1 MTYVIT
7 QNCCND
13 ATCVAVCPVDCIH
26 PTPDEANYAR
36 AEMLY
41 IDAASCIDC
50 GACSDVCPVDAI
62 VPDDALGATQASYLD
77 INAEYFAANPRTAA
91 AGAHVQPPLRKTAS
105 GAPDETLRVAIVGSG
120 PSAFYAAEELLTRD
134 GVRASVTMIE
144 RLPVAG
150 GLVRFGVAPD
160 HSRTKTVDRTFDRT
174 ARREGFSMFLDVELG
189 RDFSLAEL
197 SEHHHAVVHAS
208 GASGDRA
215 MGIPGEELP
224 GSHSARELVSWY
236 NGHPD
241 HIGAAFDLSTS
252 RAVVVGNGNVALDVA
267 RILVSDSETLG
278 KTDMADHAL
287 AVLADSAV
295 EEVVVLG
302 RRRPEFAACT
312 VPELLALGS
321 LPGIDV
327 RVEGAVELDEHSP
340 IKMRILHE
348 YSSRTQI
355 PGNKRIVLRFD
366 TSPVEL
372 IGDERVAGLRVVD
385 TADGT
390 ESTIETGL
398 VLRSIGYRGRPIADL
413 PFDDESG
420 TVSNLGGRVMDPSGL
435 GPMIGQYVAGW
446 IKRGPTGVIG
456 TNRYCAAETVENV
469 IEDFI
474 SGRLPTPEANS
485 HEFDDLVKQR
495 RPGALDVHAWRE
507 IDRYERRA
515 GDVAGRPRVKMV
527 DADEVRQF
535 VRDRRTIADIAQLT
549 KRL

>member
-26 PTPDEANYAR
+26 PTPEEANYAR

-62 VPDDALGATQASYLD
+62 VADDALGATQASYLD
-77 INAEYFAANPRTAA
+77 INAEYFAANPRTVP
-91 AGAHVQPPLRKTAS
+91 AGAHVQTPLRKTAS

-120 PSAFYAAEELLTRD
+120 PSAFYAAEELLTRN

-174 ARREGFSMFLDVELG
+174 TRREGFSMFLDVELG
-189 RDFSLAEL
+189 RDFTLAEL
-197 SEHHHAVVHAS
+197 SEHHHAVLHAS
-208 GASGDRA
+208 GASGDRV

-241 HIGAAFDLSTS
+241 HADAAFDLTTT

-267 RILVSDSETLG
+267 RILLLDSETLG
-278 KTDMADHAL
+278 MTDTADHAL
-287 AVLADSAV
+287 AALAASSI

-302 RRRPEFAACT
+302 RRGPEFAACT

-327 RVEGAVELDEHSP
+327 CVEGAVELSDDSP
-340 IKMRILHE
+340 IKLRILHE
-348 YSSRTQI
+348 YSSRTPI
-355 PGNKRIVLRFD
+355 PGNKRIVLRFG
-366 TSPVEL
+366 TTPVEL
-372 IGDERVAGLRVVD
+372 TGNGRVAGLRVVD
-385 TADGT
+385 TADGA

-420 TVSNLGGRVMDPSGL
+420 TVSNVGGRVMDPSGL
-435 GPMIGQYVAGW
+435 GPMTGQYVAGW

-469 IEDFI
+469 IEDFVE
-474 SGRLPTPEANS
+474 GRLRTPESNP
-485 HEFDDLVKQR
+485 HEFDVFIQER

-507 IDRYERRA
+507 VDRYERRM
-515 GDVAGRPRVKMV
+515 GGTTGRPRVKMV
-527 DADEVRQF
+527 DADEIRHF
-535 VRDRRTIADIAQLT
+535 VHDRRSAQDIADLT
-549 KRL
+549 KSL

>member
-36 AEMLY
+36 TEMLY

-62 VPDDALGATQASYLD
+62 VPDDTLSATQASYLD
-77 INAEYFAANPRTAA
+77 INAEYFVANPRTAS
-91 AGAHVQPPLRKTAS
+91 AGAHVQPPLRKTAC

-120 PSAFYAAEELLTRD
+120 PAAFYAAEELLTRN
-134 GVRASVTMIE
+134 GVQASVTMIE

-160 HSRTKTVDRTFDRT
+160 HGLTKTVDRTFDRT

-189 RDFSLAEL
+189 RDFTLAEL
-197 SEHHHAVVHAS
+197 SEHHHAVLHAS

-224 GSHSARELVSWY
+224 GSHSAREFVSWY

-241 HIGAAFDLSTS
+241 HIGAVFDLTTS
-252 RAVVVGNGNVALDVA
+252 RVVVVGNGNVALDVA
-267 RILVSDSETLG
+267 RILLSDGETLG

-287 AVLADSAV
+287 AALADSAV
-295 EEVVVLG
+295 EEVMVLG
-302 RRRPEFAACT
+302 RRGPQFAACT

-327 RVEGAVELDEHSP
+327 HVEGAVDVSEASP
-340 IKMRILHE
+340 IKQRILHE
-348 YSSRTQI
+348 YSSRRTV

-372 IGDERVAGLRVVD
+372 IGRNRVEGLRVVD
-385 TADGT
+385 TADGRI
-390 ESTIETGL
+390 STIETGL
-398 VLRSIGYRGRPIADL
+398 VFRSIGYRGRPIDDL

-435 GPMIGQYVAGW
+435 GPMPGQYVAGW

-456 TNRYCAAETVENV
+456 TNRYCAAETVETV
-469 IEDFI
+469 IEDFVE
-474 SGRLPTPEANS
+474 GRLLTPDSNPD
-485 HEFDDLVKQR
+485 EFEVFVRQR

-507 IDRYERRA
+507 IDRHERRA
-515 GDVAGRPRVKMV
+515 GVTAGRPRVKMV
-527 DADEVRQF
+527 DAELVRRF
-535 VRDRRTIADIAQLT
+535 VRDQREA
-549 KRL
+549 